1 MTSADSADQGA
12 GCENALLMAAPNAA
26 RIAKGGIMKSPQ
38 SMGMNRSGNDLAP
51 QGAEE
56 MRKAVLEF
64 PPSSEGNQHTLAQL
78 RAPYVAEADPI
89 GSIPM
94 PGTFKGAGKAGM
106 QKLLGRRAEVLID
119 KLGGRLAFE
128 RTGTRL
134 YDALIAKFMSRK
146 DEATML
152 SVDQLQQFRAEE
164 AAHIGVCWDALR
176 QLGADPTCVTPLAD
190 TNAVASIGL
199 MQVIAD
205 PRMTV
210 AQSLHAIHVAE
221 LTDNDGWQLLIKVAR
236 EMGQDDLADQFQTA
250 LEEENRHLAA
260 LRTWMEQ
267 ICLEEA
273 GVH

>member
-1 MTSADSADQGA
+1 MTARSADEGA
-12 GCENALLMAAPNAA
+12 EAKHAVLMAARNAA

-38 SMGMNRSGNDLAP
+38 SMGLNRSGIDLAP
-51 QGAEE
+51 QGAKE
-56 MRKAVLEF
+56 MRKAVEEF
-64 PPSSEGNQHTLAQL
+64 PPSSEGNQQTLSEL
-78 RAPYVAEADPI
+78 RAPYVTDAEPI
-89 GSIPM
+89 GSIPV
-94 PGTFKGAGKAGM
+94 PGTLKGAAKAGM
-106 QKLLGRRAEVLID
+106 QKVMGRHAEVLID

-146 DEATML
+146 DEAAML
-152 SVDQLQQFRAEE
+152 SADQLQQFRAEE
-164 AAHIGVCWDALR
+164 AAHIGLCWDALR
-176 QLGADPTCVTPLAD
+176 QLGADPTCVTPMAD
-190 TNAVASIGL
+190 INAVASIGL

-221 LTDNDGWQLLIKVAR
+221 LADNDGWQLLIKVAR
-236 EMGQDDLADQFQTA
+236 EMGQDDIADRFQTA

-273 GVH
+273 GVR

>member
-1 MTSADSADQGA
+1 MTVMPSADDDM
-12 GCENALLMAAPNAA
+12 NVNDALLMAARNAA

-38 SMGMNRSGNDLAP
+38 AMGMNRSGIDLSP

-56 MRKAVLEF
+56 MMKAVQEF
-64 PPSSEGNQHTLAQL
+64 PPSSEGSERDLAQV
-78 RAPYVAEADPI
+78 RRPYLAEADPI
-89 GSIPM
+89 GSIPL
-94 PGTFKGAGKAGM
+94 PGTFKGAAKSGM
-106 QKLLGRRAEVLID
+106 QKLMGRHAEVLID

-134 YDALIAKFMSRK
+134 YDALIGKFMSRK

-164 AAHIGVCWDALR
+164 AAHIGLCWDALR
-176 QLGADPTCVTPLAD
+176 QLGADPTCVTPMAD
-190 TNAVASIGL
+190 TNAVVSLGL

-210 AQSLHAIHVAE
+210 GQSLHAIHVAE
-221 LTDNDGWQLLIKVAR
+221 LADNDGWQLLIKLTR
-236 EMGQDDLADQFQTA
+236 EMGQDDMAARFQAA
-250 LEEENRHLAA
+250 LEEEDRHLAS

-267 ICLEEA
+267 ICLDEA
-273 GVH
+273 GVQ

>member
-1 MTSADSADQGA
+1 
-12 GCENALLMAAPNAA
+12 MAARNAA

-38 SMGMNRSGNDLAP
+38 SMGMNRSGIDLAP

-56 MRKAVLEF
+56 MRKAVQEF
-64 PPSSEGNQHTLAQL
+64 PPSSEGNEHTLAKL

-89 GSIPM
+89 GSIPV
-94 PGTFKGAGKAGM
+94 PGTWKGATKSGV
-106 QKLLGRRAEVLID
+106 QKLMGRHAEVLID

-134 YDALIAKFMSRK
+134 YDALIAKFTSRK

-152 SVDQLQQFRAEE
+152 SMDQLQQFRAEE
-164 AAHIGVCWDALR
+164 AAHIGLCWDALR

-221 LTDNDGWQLLIKVAR
+221 LADNDGWQLLIKLAR
-236 EMGQDDLADQFQTA
+236 KMGQDDIAGRFQIA
-250 LEEENRHLAA
+250 LEEEDRHLAA

-267 ICLEEA
+267 ICLDEA
-273 GVH
+273 GVR

>member
-1 MTSADSADQGA
+1 MQLPAKR
-12 GCENALLMAAPNAA
+12 AA
-26 RIAKGGIMKSPQ
+26 KS
-38 SMGMNRSGNDLAP
+38 G
-51 QGAEE
+51 
-56 MRKAVLEF
+56 V
-64 PPSSEGNQHTLAQL
+64 
-78 RAPYVAEADPI
+78 
-89 GSIPM
+89 
-94 PGTFKGAGKAGM
+94 
-106 QKLLGRRAEVLID
+106 QKLIGRHAEVLID

-134 YDALIAKFMSRK
+134 YDGLLGKFMSRK

-176 QLGADPTCVTPLAD
+176 QLGADPTCVTPMAD

-199 MQVIAD
+199 MQIIAD

-221 LTDNDGWQLLIKVAR
+221 LADNDGWQLLIKLAS
-236 EMGQDDLADQFQTA
+236 EMGQDDMAGRFQTA
-250 LEEENRHLAA
+250 LEEENRHLSA

-267 ICLEEA
+267 ICMHEA
-273 GVH
+273 GAD